1 MSRKKPSAVT
11 PAATSAVVLDP
22 TQSAFNTRQAAVYL
36 GLTCWQVRSAIWSGK
51 LPAKRANR
59 DLIVRRVDA
68 DAYLE
73 ALPNAEPITKD
84 WMLKRL
90 AKSAQVRP

>member
-1 MSRKKPSAVT
+1 MSSKKKIPAV
-11 PAATSAVVLDP
+11 PAVVLDP
-22 TQSAFNTRQAAVYL
+22 TQQAFNTRQASVYL
-36 GLTCWQVRSAIWSGK
+36 GLTCWQVRSAIWSGE
-51 LPAKRANR
+51 LSAKRVNR

-90 AKSAQVRP
+90 GKSASMQTVKP